1 MPLTLKELRTKKK
14 ISQKAMADFLDVSQS
29 AICLYETGQR
39 KLPVEKAKLLETRF
53 SVPWYSFYESTSE
66 SQK

>member
-1 MPLTLKELRTKKK
+1 MTLKELRTQKK

-29 AICLYETGQR
+29 AICLYETGHR

-53 SVPWYSFYESTSE
+53 SVPWHSFYESTSE
-66 SQK
+66 GQK

>member
-1 MPLTLKELRTKKK
+1 MTLKELRTQKK

-53 SVPWYSFYESTSE
+53 SVPWYSFYELPSVE
-66 SQK
+66 QK